1 MDGRYGQ
8 FKQKYNCI
16 DFTIYDLYYTKISNA
31 MTTVG
36 LKYNLKNNS
45 KQIKLKY
52 FNCSV
57 NKFFSESINMPSV
70 R

>member
-1 MDGRYGQ
+1 MDRRYGQ
-8 FKQKYNCI
+8 FQQKYSCI
-16 DFTIYDLYYTKISNA
+16 DFTIYNLYYTKISNA

-52 FNCSV
+52 SLTGLLRNSFLSL
-57 NKFFSESINMPSV
+57 
-70 R
+70 